1 MISELQTPILK
12 VGFGGKKFNF
22 TGKDCCL
29 CTKTLLSTFVYG
41 DLQLSVD
48 RPCLW
53 SGIALDLGSDA
64 PGYNST
70 CFRFTWFSSVPEGK
84 FELTIGFYHS
94 ASFHIHSSSSYT
106 IHAMT
111 VSKNKPKYF
120 PLKFQ
125 RTAY

>member
-1 MISELQTPILK
+1 MHIDHGIFIDDKRVTDSYIESG
-12 VGFGGKKFNF
+12 VFWEKFNF
-22 TGKDCCL
+22 AGKECCL

-53 SGIALDLGSDA
+53 SGTDLDLVSDA

-70 CFRFTWFSSVPEGK
+70 CFRFTWFSSVPKGK
-84 FELTIGFYHS
+84 FGLTAGFYHP
-94 ASFHIHSSSSYT
+94 ASFHILSSSSFT

-111 VSKNKPKYF
+111 V
-120 PLKFQ
+120 
-125 RTAY
+125 